1 MRPQLS
7 HFCVVSGFVVPMVYG
22 MHEIHRR
29 GLDAVFQLARED
41 RLTIP
46 IGKTF
51 PLAEAAE
58 ALRFLQSRR
67 STGKLLLIP

>member
-1 MRPQLS
+1 MAKSLK
-7 HFCVVSGFVVPMVYG
+7 VSGFVVPMVYG

-29 GLDAVFQLARED
+29 GLDAVFQLAREG

-51 PLAEAAE
+51 ALAEAAE
-58 ALRFLQSRR
+58 AVRFLQSRR